1 MEGTY
6 NNPYAQGQ
14 SQSPLSPQTPGGNGY
29 QVNVNRQKTRKWVQA
44 PVQNYDGDDWG
55 ADEFDDD
62 EPPPPPPVPRVTT
75 GLRPIGQRLPS
86 ESYGPSPRLAA
97 AVASSS
103 RSSSGPPS
111 LHLQTQHPAVS
122 SSTARPEQVHNVSSP
137 VTGRDGSPAPSGAG
151 SSKAPSYH
159 QHPDVRSSTPQ
170 STSSSAARASPSI
183 RPSEL
188 YRHVDDERKLGGSP
202 LSIAEAVAPKPGD
215 RSTPPINEPNRQG
228 HGQSDGPAVNKV
240 QKQPTFDSILA
251 KRDSLDVGQQ
261 GFNDAPVHNSDV
273 ASQEAKDHK
282 EEPVIHSPADIDRKR
297 LSVSPQLPDVARM
310 SVFGAD
316 FFSSGNNPNAPPS
329 VQDPVKQEQPS
340 AARQSND
347 SPGNLST
354 LDEDSRDS
362 QDNTSIP
369 GPDNASAH
377 SQSLAPAND
386 PRSVPPLRTPSP
398 NAKGLFAA
406 PIEPPAISAS
416 TIYNVTP
423 TEPLQPRQ
431 PEYSPSEYE
440 PASARTQGTMNTF
453 NTSPV
458 KESDMLS
465 EEIMRSLSPI
475 APTPNSTLSPR
486 PPPENTQS
494 LSPGGQNDVRNSSY
508 TLSDYDSYWADST
521 DKPGQESSKE
531 AEAQSKPM
539 TEVAPVPEPQQQSA
553 EQPPSGALTSSETQ
567 PAPQPE
573 SPNHEL
579 RRRFSWEAGFDSPP
593 KIPQI
598 EPPAGTSNDE
608 APVPT
613 SPSPLAAS
621 DVQSP
626 KDVASDTV
634 NPTRESPRNV
644 EPPRIVIPA
653 SGGISHQVSK
663 ASTLP
668 PSQQPATLEPP
679 SPVSVENDDAT
690 PQATGDRRP
699 SLADKTL
706 AQTPS
711 NLTSATP
718 PPEKSTRA
726 APSSEIPQT
735 TPWRDI
741 MSLATPVQRTLK
753 FEAGLDTHR
762 TWESG
767 LENWLS
773 NLMTEH
779 PEYANGTSS
788 FSGAVVPSS
797 QKGHASGPSV
807 SHNQQPYYQQYLNAS
822 SPTTGPAASRS
833 RLGPLSAPSG
843 TSGFG
848 NSSNQIG
855 TKSKELMQSA
865 GKMGK
870 GLFSKG
876 KSKLRGTGDKGEP
889 TSPVQTKPKTERRAS
904 WGLDRLTRSR
914 ADSYSEKDVVNSR
927 PSTQSYHAPQSS
939 QSSSILPFGPMPSTG
954 ESGKRIA
961 SHESYGPQLSQVPS
975 AFASKEHDDRSQW
988 HIPTPVDEATW
999 DPFKDTDL
1007 AKAKENASE
1016 HSGALVTN
1024 QNQLQPGSGAE
1035 ASSSNPFS
1043 GNATPTP
1050 ANNGIRMVPS
1060 EEPAGS
1066 SHQPTYVYTAVAS
1079 QNTPASVQPPPQ
1091 SPNQPH
1097 DYSAVPQR
1105 HSSFV
1110 GLPLIRRGS
1119 TFDVNSKS
1127 AEPRT
1132 TEPRATEPIDER
1144 VSIDA
1149 DDDDAFVRQQGTLTS
1164 EVTVESTLVGTDS
1177 LVPGKE
1183 FEKDVDEPEQ
1193 PAAPVDQQVPAQQ
1206 RQPPQAQQQLPQHP
1220 FQMHPVQQGT
1230 ALPQNPA
1237 YGLQSQP
1244 RMPPNMMGGNPVQ
1257 RLPPSGPWKLEE
1269 SHLSEPLHRVTPKTQ
1284 QLPPSGQ
1291 WKLEESHLAEP
1302 LHVVNR
1308 RRAGTG
1314 GSQQDPFFGYNK
1326 ETGDVPPSPSSSSTT
1341 QQYHQ
1346 RQKPSEVPPSSA
1358 NRYPG
1363 LFPSQ
1368 QRRQSNPKEGQPG
1381 PGSQFIRRLSQEGAP
1396 SRTGTGGNEPIHDD
1410 RRPAISRTGTGGNE
1424 SIHDD
1429 RGRPRKASALFKDI
1443 GHRFRKSSTERQGTP
1458 EPQPQQS
1465 QQQQQQPQLV
1475 EPAYD
1480 AASVSSV
1487 TTDGTTDKKKHRASF
1502 MLGLR
1507 NRGLADQRQKSQ
1519 ERLSMPPPP
1528 RPDEARPDSS
1538 MENKRGSRFYPAL
1551 GPVPGQ
1557 QRPVGPSRASTSNLV
1572 NELSQSGSA
1581 TPPAKKRFSAF
1592 NTRAAVSGVFNRPSS
1607 GTSSKPG
1614 TPTSTRPLSSH
1625 LDAQQPVALERPH
1638 PGFERSN
1645 TAGPTFN
1652 QILPIPTG
1660 APAADAPERR
1670 KRRGSAAGLIS
1681 GLLGHVQKNKE
1692 SQQSQQS
1699 APLQAQQPPMQQ
1711 PQARHSSGPQLGS
1724 PQPPALQT
1732 QGRRSSGPQLP
1743 TPVLPGP
1750 QLGSPKLPGASFESP
1765 KLQNAQL
1772 SGPQTTGP
1780 PLASPQPQR
1789 PQQFGNQQP
1798 PMLRQTTGG
1807 ALPAE
1812 QPPTSSDRPSS
1823 GGVRDRQAQAAY
1835 RNSRPSPLGFGSTT
1849 PAGTPPIGSMNEHSR
1864 HGTPQTP
1871 FSVGQTFSDARSG
1884 RMRSIS
1890 PAASAIRTAPTTQT
1904 SFNNQS
1910 TAPTT
1915 QTSFLQSSRHQSS
1928 QSLDKLA
1935 QSKYEGSQIQRPVT
1949 DSPNMSF
1956 RHDARH
1962 GQASDSGM
1970 PLSPVSQMSKTGPS
1984 SVSSVA
1990 TQSPRLNTS
1999 FAASGRRQS
2008 SQLSQPDTPVISAV
2022 SSTPPMQNQAFA
2034 NRVGVSPQQQ
2044 SFPPGVQQQPTG
2056 PRQTGPQQGGYQIA
2070 PGQQSQPNFR
2080 TPSGSQFAGPYPQ
2093 AGMAPGRPP
2102 MQMQHSSAGPP
2113 VPPKDGANPLQQPQF
2128 ANAPVRQG
2136 SPGASKWK
2144 GLKNRMSGQGAHK
2157 SAPSQGKSEGDKE
2170 KDKLTA
2176 SKILGAFKRTSKA
2189 NRESQ
2194 VIPDLQAY
2202 QQHQMQRQ
2210 QQQPPQPGQQQPQ
2223 QFAGQAPYG
2232 QTQSPRPSSQ
2242 FGGQP
2247 FGQLPTPRP
2256 SSQFSNQSMGQL
2268 QAKRHSSMFGSPN
2281 MAPQQLQRASGSFP
2295 QGVPGMPQ
2303 PGIGQPQP
2311 NYAYQSPPQA
2321 QGQFLPP
2328 HSPQAQFQSP
2338 PQQQGQFQS
2347 PVQQQGQFS
2356 SPMQQKGQF
2365 QPPPQ
2370 QQGQFQSPPLQ
2381 QGQGQFQSP
2390 VQQQGQFSSP
2400 VQQKGQFQSPLPQS
2414 PWQHQTQSPGG
2425 QFSPAPF
2432 QQAYRPGQGQGM
2444 VSQSPNTPSHR
2455 SPSQSQFPQQSH
2467 SPAQQ
2472 SPLHRE
2478 ESPVHISTPTSIHHP
2493 TPVHAPSPRPSL
2505 LNLQAMIASEDNEA
2519 NQEGQRESTQAAPR
2533 NDHNNASHRGSPSM
2547 QRFASDSPH
2556 SGRNSGSPRVGA
2568 NPSPAQ
2574 YVSPRASKHY
2584 ENGAPKT
2591 QAPVISSP
2599 GAAPGSVVEGHAVT
2613 SASEKFSPKVE
2624 DSQGVSLS
2632 PPAVVSD
2639 NVSPASVRHS
2649 PSGMSDLAAPEIK
2662 PRAGPAF
2669 HAELEDT
2676 EDARK
2681 RTLRINSQEE
2691 KIHYDPNAD
2700 SDGEPPPQMSATSYP
2715 GQEWNPYGMP
2725 ELGDWNEGLER

>member
-1 MEGTY
+1 MDGTY

-29 QVNVNRQKTRKWVQA
+29 QVNVSRQKTRKWVQA

-111 LHLQTQHPAVS
+111 LHLQTQHPTVPS
-122 SSTARPEQVHNVSSP
+122 NTARPEQVHNVSSP

-159 QHPDVRSSTPQ
+159 QQPDVRSSTPQ

-188 YRHVDDERKLGGSP
+188 YRHIDDERKLGGSP

-228 HGQSDGPAVNKV
+228 LGQADGPAIDKV

-251 KRDSLDVGQQ
+251 KRDSLDIGQQ
-261 GFNDAPVHNSDV
+261 GSNDAPAHNTDA

-282 EEPVIHSPADIDRKR
+282 EEPVIHSPTDIDRKR

-316 FFSSGNNPNAPPS
+316 FFGSGNNPNAPHS

-340 AARQSND
+340 VSRQSDN

-362 QDNTSIP
+362 QDNTSFS

-398 NAKGLFAA
+398 NTKGLFSA
-406 PIEPPAISAS
+406 PKEPPAISAS
-416 TIYNVTP
+416 TGYSITP
-423 TEPLQPRQ
+423 TDPLQPRQ
-431 PEYSPSEYE
+431 PEYSPSDYE

-458 KESDMLS
+458 KESDVLS

-475 APTPNSTLSPR
+475 APTPNSTLSAR
-486 PPPENTQS
+486 PPPENPQS
-494 LSPGGQNDVRNSSY
+494 LSPGGQNDMRNSSY

-531 AEAQSKPM
+531 AEALDKPM
-539 TEVAPVPEPQQQSA
+539 TQVAPVPEQQPQPTEQLPSA
-553 EQPPSGALTSSETQ
+553 ALTSSETQ

-573 SPNHEL
+573 SPDHDL

-598 EPPAGTSNDE
+598 EPPAEISNNE

-621 DVQSP
+621 DTLSP
-626 KDVASDTV
+626 KDAASDAT
-634 NPTRESPRNV
+634 NPNRESPRNV
-644 EPPRIVIPA
+644 ETPKIVIPT

-679 SPVSVENDDAT
+679 SPVSVDNDDVT
-690 PQATGDRRP
+690 PQAGEDRRP

-718 PPEKSTRA
+718 PPEKSGRA
-726 APSSEIPQT
+726 ATSGEIPQT

-741 MSLATPVQRTLK
+741 MSLATPIQRTLK

-773 NLMTEH
+773 NIMTEH

-788 FSGAVVPSS
+788 FSGAVVPPS

-807 SHNQQPYYQQYLNAS
+807 SHTQQPYYQQYLNAS

-914 ADSYSEKDVVNSR
+914 ADSNSEKDVVNSR

-939 QSSSILPFGPMPSTG
+939 QSSSILPFGPVPSTG
-954 ESGKRIA
+954 DSGKRLA
-961 SHESYGPQLSQVPS
+961 SRESYGPQLLQDPS

-1007 AKAKENASE
+1007 AKAKENAS
-1016 HSGALVTN
+1016 GVLVTN
-1024 QNQLQPGSGAE
+1024 QDQPQPSSGTE
-1035 ASSSNPFS
+1035 VSSSKPFS
-1043 GNATPTP
+1043 GNTTPTP
-1050 ANNGIRMVPS
+1050 ANNGLRMVPP

-1066 SHQPTYVYTAVAS
+1066 SRQPISVYTAVT
-1079 QNTPASVQPPPQ
+1079 QETPASVQPPPQ
-1091 SPNQPH
+1091 SPNQLH
-1097 DYSAVPQR
+1097 DPSAMPQR

-1132 TEPRATEPIDER
+1132 TEPRTTEPIDER

-1149 DDDDAFVRQQGTLTS
+1149 DDDDALVRQQGTLTS
-1164 EVTVESTLVGTDS
+1164 EVTVGSTLVGTDS

-1183 FEKDVDEPEQ
+1183 YEKDIDESEQ

-1206 RQPPQAQQQLPQHP
+1206 QQPPQEHQQLPQHP
-1220 FQMHPVQQGT
+1220 FQMHPVQQGPVP
-1230 ALPQNPA
+1230 PQNPA
-1237 YGLQSQP
+1237 PGPQSQP

-1326 ETGDVPPSPSSSSTT
+1326 ETGDVPPSPSTSSTT
-1341 QQYHQ
+1341 QHFHQ

-1368 QRRQSNPKEGQPG
+1368 HRPQSNSKEGHPGPGPSPSPG
-1381 PGSQFIRRLSQEGAP
+1381 PGSQFIRRLSQEGA
-1396 SRTGTGGNEPIHDD
+1396 
-1410 RRPAISRTGTGGNE
+1410 ISRTGTGE
-1424 SIHDD
+1424 TEAMHDD
-1429 RGRPRKASALFKDI
+1429 RGRSRKASAMFKDI
-1443 GHRFRKSSTERQGTP
+1443 GHRFRKSSTERRGTP
-1458 EPQPQQS
+1458 EPQVEQQQPHQQ

-1475 EPAYD
+1475 DPSHD

-1487 TTDGTTDKKKHRASF
+1487 TTDGTIDKKKHRASF
-1502 MLGLR
+1502 MMGLR
-1507 NRGLADQRQKSQ
+1507 NKTLADQRQQSR

-1557 QRPVGPSRASTSNLV
+1557 QRPIGPSRASTSNLV

-1592 NTRAAVSGVFNRPSS
+1592 NTKAVVSGVFNRPSS

-1625 LDAQQPVALERPH
+1625 LDAQQPVSLERPH

-1652 QILPIPTG
+1652 QLLPTPTG
-1660 APAADAPERR
+1660 APPADAPERR

-1692 SQQSQQS
+1692 PQQSQQS
-1699 APLQAQQPPMQQ
+1699 APPQAQQPPMLQ
-1711 PQARHSSGPQLGS
+1711 PQARHLSGPQLGP
-1724 PQPPALQT
+1724 PQPPALQA
-1732 QGRRSSGPQLP
+1732 QGRRPSGPQLP
-1743 TPVLPGP
+1743 APVLPGP

-1772 SGPQTTGP
+1772 SNPQTTGP

-1789 PQQFGNQQP
+1789 PQQFGDQQP
-1798 PMLRQTTGG
+1798 PMLRQMTGG
-1807 ALPAE
+1807 ALPTE
-1812 QPPTSSDRPSS
+1812 QRPMSTDRPLS
-1823 GGVRDRQAQAAY
+1823 GGIRDKQAQAAY

-1849 PAGTPPIGSMNEHSR
+1849 PAGTPPIGPMNDHSR

-1871 FSVGQTFSDARSG
+1871 FSVGQGFSDARSG

-1890 PAASAIRTAPTTQT
+1890 PAASAIRTAPTTQA
-1904 SFNNQS
+1904 SFNDQS

-1915 QTSFLQSSRHQSS
+1915 QASFHQST
-1928 QSLDKLA
+1928 QSLDKLT
-1935 QSKYEGSQIQRPVT
+1935 QSKHEGSQIQRPVT

-1956 RHDARH
+1956 RHDAKH
-1962 GQASDSGM
+1962 GQSATESDM
-1970 PLSPVSQMSKTGPS
+1970 PLSPVSQMTKTGPP

-2008 SQLSQPDTPVISAV
+2008 SQLSQLDTPVVSAV
-2022 SSTPPMQNQAFA
+2022 SGTPPIQSQAFA
-2034 NRVGVSPQQQ
+2034 NRMGMSPQQQ
-2044 SFPPGVQQQPTG
+2044 QQQFPPGPQQQ
-2056 PRQTGPQQGGYQIA
+2056 GPQQGGYQIA
-2070 PGQQSQPNFR
+2070 PGQQYPPNLR
-2080 TPSGSQFAGPYPQ
+2080 APSGSQPAGPHPQ

-2113 VPPKDGANPLQQPQF
+2113 VPPKDGSNLLQQPQV

-2144 GLKNRMSGQGAHK
+2144 GLRNRMSGQVAHK
-2157 SAPSQGKSEGDKE
+2157 SAPSQGKGEGD

-2189 NRESQ
+2189 NRDSQ

-2202 QQHQMQRQ
+2202 QQHQMQAVQRQ
-2210 QQQPPQPGQQQPQ
+2210 QQQYPQQQQPQ
-2223 QFAGQAPYG
+2223 QPQQYLQQQQQPQFAGQVPYG

-2247 FGQLPTPRP
+2247 FGQVPTPRP
-2256 SSQFSNQSMGQL
+2256 SSQFSNQSMGQM
-2268 QAKRHSSMFGSPN
+2268 QAKRQSSMFGSPN
-2281 MAPQQLQRASGSFP
+2281 MAPQQFQRVSGSFP
-2295 QGVPGMPQ
+2295 QGIPGMPQ
-2303 PGIGQPQP
+2303 PGMGQPQA
-2311 NYAYQSPPQA
+2311 NNAYQTPPQV
-2321 QGQFLPP
+2321 QGQFPP
-2328 HSPQAQFQSP
+2328 SHSPQAQFQSP

-2356 SPMQQKGQF
+2356 SPAQQKGQF
-2365 QPPPQ
+2365 QSPPQ

-2381 QGQGQFQSP
+2381 QGQFRSP
-2390 VQQQGQFSSP
+2390 LQQQGQFQSP
-2400 VQQKGQFQSPLPQS
+2400 VQQKGQFQSPPQ
-2414 PWQHQTQSPGG
+2414 PQGQWQHPTQSPGG

-2432 QQAYRPGQGQGM
+2432 QQGYRPGQGERM

-2455 SPSQSQFPQQSH
+2455 SPQQSNFPQSH

-2472 SPLHRE
+2472 SPLQRE
-2478 ESPVHISTPTSIHHP
+2478 ESPIHVSTPTSIHQP

-2505 LNLQAMIASEDNEA
+2505 LNLQAMITSEDNEA
-2519 NQEGQRESTQAAPR
+2519 NEEAQRGNTQVAPR
-2533 NDHNNASHRGSPSM
+2533 NDQNNANYHGHPSM

-2556 SGRNSGSPRVGA
+2556 SSRNSGSPRVGA

-2574 YVSPRASKHY
+2574 HVSPRIGAH

-2591 QAPVISSP
+2591 QAPVISIP
-2599 GAAPGSVVEGHAVT
+2599 GVAAGTAVGATAGSAVGGYAVT
-2613 SASEKFSPKVE
+2613 SANENLSPRVE
-2624 DSQGVSLS
+2624 DSHGVSLS
-2632 PPAVVSD
+2632 PPTGAND
-2639 NVSPASVRHS
+2639 NVSPNSMRGS
-2649 PSGMSDLAAPEIK
+2649 PSGVKDLATPEAK
-2662 PRAGPAF
+2662 ASAGPSF

-2681 RTLRINSQEE
+2681 RTLRIDAQEE

-2725 ELGDWNEGLER
+2725 ELGDWNEGLDR